1 MIIKTD
7 SLDAP
12 ELDVYLRLTE
22 AQLRNRKEE
31 EKGLFIAE
39 SPKVVSVAL
48 DAGCEPV
55 SLLCVSGGT
64 DAASERIIRA
74 LPEIPA
80 YALSH
85 DDFRRITGFSLTRG
99 LLCAMKRKPPADPAE
114 ITKNA
119 RRIAVLDGIADSTNV
134 GAIFRSAAALGIDAV
149 LCTKSCCDPLLRRS
163 VRVSMGTVLL
173 TPWAWIDGIED
184 VKSLGFVT
192 AALALDE
199 NSVGVDDPRL
209 KNADRLALVLGSEGN
224 GLDKSVMEKCDLVV
238 KIPMTRGVDSLN
250 VAAAAAVAFWET
262 RIRFALT

>member
-1 MIIKTD
+1 MIID
-7 SLDAP
+7 NISADAP

-48 DAGCEPV
+48 GAGCEPV
-55 SLLCVSGGT
+55 SLLCVRGET
-64 DAASERIIRA
+64 DAASSELIA
-74 LPEIPA
+74 SLPGVPA
-80 YALSH
+80 YAILPE
-85 DDFRRITGFSLTRG
+85 DFRKITGFALTRG
-99 LLCAMKRKPPADPAE
+99 LLCAMKRKPPADPRE
-114 ITKNA
+114 ITKEA
-119 RRIAVLDGIADSTNV
+119 KRVAVLDAIADSTNV

-173 TPWAWIDGIED
+173 VPWAWIDSVSD
-184 VKSLGFVT
+184 VRRLGCPT

-199 NSVGVDDPRL
+199 NSVGADDPRL

-224 GLDKSVMEKCDLVV
+224 GLERSVIEACDYSV